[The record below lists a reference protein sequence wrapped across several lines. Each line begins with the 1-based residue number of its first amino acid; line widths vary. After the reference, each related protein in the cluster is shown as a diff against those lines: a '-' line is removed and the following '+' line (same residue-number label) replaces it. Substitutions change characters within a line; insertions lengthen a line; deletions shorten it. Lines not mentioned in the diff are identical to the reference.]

1 MELSEH
7 CIVSHTDVGLLGQAT
22 GAKEPPDACVLT
34 DSIALVKYDQASDLT
49 HGHNS
54 HEAIMD
60 V

>member
-1 MELSEH
+1 
-7 CIVSHTDVGLLGQAT
+7 VSHTDVGLLGQAT